1 MKSKKSKKSK
11 KTNESTPTEKEE
23 HNPVEPT
30 KPSISVDELN
40 AIGITMMSSGLSI
53 DRMNENEQRIQIMNE
68 SWEFTQLLIKQT
80 IRATRKEVND
90 KLIEF
95 FQTFPEALDPI
106 KQQFITPAEEE

>member
-23 HNPVEPT
+23 HYPVEPT

-68 SWEFTQLLIKQT
+68 
-80 IRATRKEVND
+80 
-90 KLIEF
+90 
-95 FQTFPEALDPI
+95 
-106 KQQFITPAEEE
+106 